1 MKSLKTQN
9 THTAVPR
16 YLAEAEGAVLV
27 SRRDRYRQ
35 MLQVLENSG
44 LGKGKNAAD
53 LRKDIE
59 RLGHEINAK
68 QAEIHQQNRTVVK
81 AMLATFAAADLL
93 ADITND
99 LERAFKS
106 CCVFNAVDSGMNFVQ
121 LAREASATAAK
132 LVALVDEAG
141 VLSVSNAYAEMAD
154 PITDDAARLI
164 RDRIADYMTT
174 YKGKLNF

>member
-9 THTAVPR
+9 THSAVPR

-35 MLQVLENSG
+35 MLQVLERSG
-44 LGKGKNAAD
+44 LGRGQNAAD

-68 QAEIHQQNRTVVK
+68 QAEVHQQNRTVVK
-81 AMLATFAAADLL
+81 AMLATFTAADLL
-93 ADITND
+93 ADMAND

-106 CCVFNAVDSGMNFVQ
+106 CCVYNAKDSGLNFVT
-121 LAREASATAAK
+121 LAREASTTAAN

-141 VLSVSNAYAEMAD
+141 VLSVSNAFADMAD
-154 PITDDAARLI
+154 PITDMAGEAI
-164 RDRIADYMTT
+164 KEGIEEFMKTF
-174 YKGKLNF
+174 KGKQNF